1 MIKRLCYLIIDIEE
15 MKQGTRCE
23 GSILILNKLIRY
35 ASLRKYLETAFD
47 KCGDRRLAGV
57 YRRTLHAEE
66 TCQCKDPEAEW
77 YPRRPANSKNRGPV
91 WLNR

>member
-47 KCGDRRLAGV
+47 KCGERRLAGV

-66 TCQCKDPEAEW
+66 TASARTLRQ
-77 YPRRPANSKNRGPV
+77 SGTRGVLPTA
-91 WLNR
+91 RTEGQYG